1 MQIYRII
8 YKNKRISS
16 LKINKILKI
25 NQIKN
30 KQNFEKLRENFKII
44 KV

>member
-30 KQNFEKLRENFKII
+30 KQNLEKLRENFKII